1 MNKIITLLCVAAT
14 FLFVACESSE
24 PVENE
29 SGGLSIYLS
38 LPPALSVDTRAGS
51 ICDVS
56 LSDVWV
62 VQFGA
67 DDKKIKAVC
76 YSGDAIKNVK
86 IRMVVRIKHL

>member
-1 MNKIITLLCVAAT
+1 MLLLPSCLWLANLRNQLRMRV
-14 FLFVACESSE
+14 
-24 PVENE
+24 
-29 SGGLSIYLS
+29 GGLSIYLN

-51 ICDVS
+51 IGDVS
-56 LSDVWV
+56 FSDVWV

-86 IRMVVRIKHL
+86 IQMVVRIKHL

>member
-24 PVENE
+24 PVEN
-29 SGGLSIYLS
+29 GGLSIYLS

-51 ICDVS
+51 IGDVS